1 MVKSKRTK
9 TMKRTPLTRRTPLK
23 RGFSQLKAK
32 SWPTMK
38 RTKLKSRSK
47 KRVKEDAE
55 YERLKRKFLREHPH
69 CKVCSDLKVDKVVFT
84 QTIGGNTITRNFQ
97 LLPSTDVHHMARRG
111 KHYLNVTT
119 WLAVCRDHHDLIEAH
134 GDWARAHGYLLTPEQ
149 RRLLDAP
156 N

>member
-1 MVKSKRTK
+1 
-9 TMKRTPLTRRTPLK
+9 MKRTPLKRKTPLK

-69 CKVCSDLKVDKVVFT
+69 CKVCFDLEM
-84 QTIGGNTITRNFQ
+84 QAGAITISVPNMGMSSP
-97 LLPSTDVHHMARRG
+97 LLWAATDVHHMARRG
-111 KHYLNVTT
+111 KHFLNVKT
-119 WLAVCRDHHDLIEAH
+119 WLPVCRHHHDFIEQH
-134 GDWARAHGYLLTPEQ
+134 GDWSRERGYLLTPEQ
-149 RRLLDAP
+149 RRLLG
-156 N
+156 